1 MLPTVNQYTIY
12 LRILSLPVNGLI
24 TSVASMQY
32 FLDFKS
38 FLVSQR
44 TYFSESKNL
53 LSCVAW
59 VQVAND
65 PGQSQHVISPFS
77 LQPLPGVPHKMLLGA
92 AFCTSDFEPSE
103 PPFYLGCLGRGTGG
117 HWAWSVSR
125 VQNASSEKHLFLCF
139 MCCYQL
145 PSQNTHSVLVA
156 VLCWEHWY

>member
-12 LRILSLPVNGLI
+12 LRILSLPVNSLI

-44 TYFSESKNL
+44 TYFPVL
-53 LSCVAW
+53 PGYF
-59 VQVAND
+59 AND
-65 PGQSQHVISPFS
+65 PGQSQHIISPFS

-103 PPFYLGCLGRGTGG
+103 PPFYLGCLERGTGG

-125 VQNASSEKHLFLCF
+125 VRNASSEKHLFLCF
-139 MCCYQL
+139 VCCYQL

-156 VLCWEHWY
+156 VLCWEYWY